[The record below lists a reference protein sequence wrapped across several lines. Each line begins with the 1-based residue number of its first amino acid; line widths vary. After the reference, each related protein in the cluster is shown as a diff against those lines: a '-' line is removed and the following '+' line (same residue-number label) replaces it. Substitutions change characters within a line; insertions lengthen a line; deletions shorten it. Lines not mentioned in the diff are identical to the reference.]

1 MKRILSLFIVAVLA
15 MGLLGVSA
23 LADGEPTIRVGSVE
37 AAPGDT
43 VTVEVSLENNPGIM
57 AFVLGIE
64 YDETRLEK
72 VKFSHTGLQG
82 LWALSENAVW
92 VGNEDDDYEGLFLK
106 LTFQVLEDA
115 PAGEAAVSVT
125 YDEGGICNYN
135 EENVDFTVVSGGV
148 TVSGNG
154 GESAAEPEE
163 EDAPEPTEAPRATEA
178 PDDGG
183 NSDINDSAD
192 SEAAAE
198 TAAFAEEDAIS
209 APDEE
214 PEEAPDVTE
223 ETETDAPEGEE
234 DSHSVVE
241 EVADAVVTAE
251 YTAPVLE
258 VAAGGSSRSMLLV
271 GMLLLAAVAL
281 VLIVVIVS
289 ICLKNNSYRGKH

>member
-1 MKRILSLFIVAVLA
+1 MKRIVSLFIVAVLA

-163 EDAPEPTEAPRATEA
+163 EDAPEPTEAP
-178 PDDGG
+178 DDGG
-183 NSDINDSAD
+183 NSGINDSAV

-198 TAAFAEEDAIS
+198 AAFAEEDAIS

-214 PEEAPDVTE
+214 PEEAPDATE

-234 DSHSVVE
+234 DSLSVAE
-241 EVADAVVTAE
+241 EVADAIVTAE

-258 VAAGGSSRSMLLV
+258 AAAGDSSRSMLLV